1 MNARQYKKQLKNKI
15 RLLTRDND
23 LMRDIIA
30 NHPQMQETYDAW
42 TKPLHAIVG
51 TIDFQQYMAKR
62 HISPYDPCDM
72 EIYKRE
78 LINTMVETIKN
89 NIEFE
94 VDTECGYPILT
105 ARIYIG
111 RRRVNDAGGSN

>member
-1 MNARQYKKQLKNKI
+1 MNARQSKKQLKNKI
-15 RLLTRDND
+15 RLLTRDNN

-30 NHPQMQETYDAW
+30 DHPHMQEVYDVW
-42 TKPLHAIVG
+42 TKPLHTIIG
-51 TIDFQQYMAKR
+51 TMDFQQYKTKI

-78 LINTMVETIKN
+78 LTNTMVETIKD
-89 NIEFE
+89 NIEFD
-94 VDTECGYPILT
+94 VDTECGHPILT

-111 RRRVNDAGGSN
+111 RRGG